1 MDLKVYL
8 IVVALVAE
16 CINVPL
22 NDEEDDFDL
31 SLEKRD
37 ARRHR
42 KGSRVQG
49 ISVLES
55 DDPHN
60 SQYDP
65 SDHEGSGEDSSGHQG
80 AMEKLLERFYQFM
93 FRVDRRLATVEN
105 QLMAHSNQFTQL
117 YDKFKR
123 AEKKEMTK
131 PGTKNSCILS

>member
-105 QLMAHSNQFTQL
+105 QLMAHSNQFTQF
-117 YDKFKR
+117 YDQYKQ
-123 AEKKEMTK
+123 AKKKAMAK
-131 PGTKNSCILS
+131 PG